1 MSSFGTMMLFG
12 GILIII
18 FVMVRLMGKNRAIGA
33 KYKKEA
39 ASIEE
44 KRAVMKAKTQANDF
58 GQKLKW
64 AVDIDDGKKDRP
76 SGGAKPPAGRG
87 R

>member
-1 MSSFGTMMLFG
+1 MSYFGTMLLFG

-18 FVMVRLMGKNRAIGA
+18 FVMVRLMMKNRDISA

-39 ASIEE
+39 LSIEE
-44 KRAVMKAKTQANDF
+44 KRAMMKAKTEANDF

-64 AVDIDDGKKDRP
+64 SVEIDDGKKDRP